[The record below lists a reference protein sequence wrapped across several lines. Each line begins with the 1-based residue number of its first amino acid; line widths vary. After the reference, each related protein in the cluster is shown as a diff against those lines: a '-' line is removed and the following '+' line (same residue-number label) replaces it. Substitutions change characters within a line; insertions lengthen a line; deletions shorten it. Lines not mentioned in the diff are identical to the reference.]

1 MTTKKTTDEPKKTT
15 KRGTQPGKVKGAAT
29 VTPAAEKPPEDQ
41 ATAKELATEEEVSRQ
56 KVGDILNQA
65 YEAGYLAS
73 QRGTPNRPPLGYTD
87 VEVRAWYAGY
97 KSHANP
103 NSRRSLVEGEDGQ
116 AEGGYRKDY

>member
-29 VTPAAEKPPEDQ
+29 VTPKAEAPPAPEKP
-41 ATAKELATEEEVSRQ
+41 LATEEEVSRQ
-56 KVGDILNQA
+56 KVGDILDQA

>member
-1 MTTKKTTDEPKKTT
+1 M
-15 KRGTQPGKVKGAAT
+15 
-29 VTPAAEKPPEDQ
+29 TPAAEKPPTPEDQ
-41 ATAKELATEEEVSRQ
+41 AAAKELATEAELASQ
-56 KVGDILNQA
+56 KVGDILDQA

-103 NSRRSLVEGEDGQ
+103 NSRRSLVKEEGDGQ
-116 AEGGYRKDY
+116 AEDGYRKDY